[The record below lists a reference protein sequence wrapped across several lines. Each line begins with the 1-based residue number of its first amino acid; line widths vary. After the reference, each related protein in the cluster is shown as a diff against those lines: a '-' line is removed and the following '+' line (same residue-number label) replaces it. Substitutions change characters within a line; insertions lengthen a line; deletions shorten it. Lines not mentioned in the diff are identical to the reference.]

1 MGGQSDREHELFGAR
16 EEHPFAEER
25 DERSLVDACLQLARD
40 RYDGPV
46 RINMGRCAD
55 GMWTVDMVQD
65 RALGSGYVYS
75 DRSSSR
81 STMEMKLL
89 ARRGAARLEALEALR
104 DSLQR
109 MPTKF
114 D

>member
-1 MGGQSDREHELFGAR
+1 MGQQIDSERELVDVCLELAR
-16 EEHPFAEER
+16 E
-25 DERSLVDACLQLARD
+25 

-46 RINMGRCAD
+46 RINVGRCSD

-109 MPTKF
+109 MPTKL